1 MDDHVTVRVAQLF
14 HPCAQTFGG
23 LTEMQLGGAV
33 PAWHE
38 PEVCRGKF
46 LRKLLDGPALKR
58 CLRKPLF
65 VSHAEIFVQRR
76 RAEIGVHQANRP
88 CCLGRE
94 YLACPYTNRSAT
106 TLALRPGEQRDS
118 RRILFPSEENALH
131 QPEFFLTRNQF
142 ASCIF
147 VEASCP
153 NLSPVG
159 LATRFALVYPGA
171 RR

>member
-1 MDDHVTVRVAQLF
+1 MSLQRACDRDQSLRKVGIEPQRSGVDDHVTVRVAQLF

-106 TLALRPGEQRDS
+106 TLALRPGEQR
-118 RRILFPSEENALH
+118 RSEE
-131 QPEFFLTRNQF
+131 
-142 ASCIF
+142 
-147 VEASCP
+147 
-153 NLSPVG
+153 
-159 LATRFALVYPGA
+159 